1 MLGLFGRTRSSWDG
15 LPENFLRPK
24 DLFDSMQKRI
34 TLRIK
39 NASSPRFILLVLPA
53 VLLLAAMLFAA
64 HGSAHFAEADAIPLF
79 GYQIVNVYPHS
90 SLAFTQGLVYDEGVL
105 YEGTGLYGR
114 STLRRVDLETG
125 RVLQQT
131 NLEST
136 LFGEGVALWKDRII
150 QLTWQSGLGL
160 IYGKE
165 SLTRI
170 GNFSYQTEGWG
181 ITSDGK
187 RLIMSDGTDI
197 LHILDPES
205 FAETG
210 QIKVTANGTPL
221 KGLNELEYIKGQ
233 IYANVWPT
241 SWIAIISPE
250 NGEVKGK
257 INLQGILQENDIQGS
272 KVDVLNGIAYDAR
285 EDKLFVT
292 GKLWPKLFEIKLV
305 PEAGSD

>member
-1 MLGLFGRTRSSWDG
+1 M
-15 LPENFLRPK
+15 
-24 DLFDSMQKRI
+24 DLFDSMSKMI
-34 TLRIK
+34 TSRIK
-39 NASSPRFILLVLPA
+39 KARSPRFIFLALQA
-53 VLLLAAMLFAA
+53 VLLLIVMSFAA
-64 HGSAHFAEADAIPLF
+64 QGSSQFAEEDAIPVF

-125 RVLQQT
+125 RILQQT

-136 LFGEGVALWKDRII
+136 LFGEGIALWKDRII

-160 IYGKE
+160 VYGKE
-165 SLTRI
+165 NLTRI

-205 FAETG
+205 FAKTG

-221 KGLNELEYIKGQ
+221 KGLNELEYINGQ

-250 NGEVKGK
+250 SGEVNG
-257 INLQGILQENDIQGS
+257 IIDMQGILQENDIQVS
-272 KVDVLNGIAYDAR
+272 EVDVQNGIAYDAR
-285 EDKLFVT
+285 EDRLFVT
-292 GKLWPKLFEIKLV
+292 GKLWPKLFEIKL
-305 PEAGSD
+305 D

>member
-1 MLGLFGRTRSSWDG
+1 M
-15 LPENFLRPK
+15 
-24 DLFDSMQKRI
+24 
-34 TLRIK
+34 IK
-39 NASSPRFILLVLPA
+39 KACSNQFILLALPA
-53 VLLLAAMLFAA
+53 VLFLAAMLAA
-64 HGSAHFAEADAIPLF
+64 AQGNSHLVEAGDISLF
-79 GYQIVNVYPHS
+79 GYQIINVYPHS

-114 STLRRVDLETG
+114 SSLRRVDLETG

-136 LFGEGVALWKDRII
+136 LFGEGIALWKDRII

-160 IYGKE
+160 VYGKE
-165 SLTRI
+165 NLTGI
-170 GNFSYQTEGWG
+170 GNFSYPTEGWG
-181 ITSDGK
+181 ITSDN
-187 RLIMSDGTDI
+187 RSLIMSDGTDI

-205 FAETG
+205 FAEMG

-233 IYANVWPT
+233 IYANIWPT

-250 NGEVKGK
+250 SGEVKGK
-257 INLQGILQENDIQGS
+257 INLQGILQEDDIQGS

-285 EDKLFVT
+285 EDRLFVT
-292 GKLWPKLFEIKLV
+292 GKLWPKLFEIKL
-305 PEAGSD
+305 D

>member
-1 MLGLFGRTRSSWDG
+1 M
-15 LPENFLRPK
+15 PK
-24 DLFDSMQKRI
+24 MITQRI
-34 TLRIK
+34 IK
-39 NASSPRFILLVLPA
+39 ACSPRFALLALPA
-53 VLLLAAMLFAA
+53 VLLLIAMLVAA
-64 HGSAHFAEADAIPLF
+64 QGSSHFAEAGAIPVF

-114 STLRRVDLETG
+114 SSLRRVDLETG

-131 NLEST
+131 HLDRT

-160 IYGKE
+160 VYGKE
-165 SLTRI
+165 NLTGI
-170 GNFSYQTEGWG
+170 CNFSYQTEGWG
-181 ITSDGK
+181 ITSDNK
-187 RLIMSDGTDI
+187 SLIMSDGTDI

-210 QIKVTANGTPL
+210 QILVTANGTPL

-241 SWIAIISPE
+241 NWIAIISPE
-250 NGEVKGK
+250 SAEVKGK
-257 INLQGILQENDIQGS
+257 IDLQGILQKNDIQGS

-285 EDKLFVT
+285 EDSLFVT

-305 PEAGSD
+305 PERSRDE

>member
-1 MLGLFGRTRSSWDG
+1 
-15 LPENFLRPK
+15 
-24 DLFDSMQKRI
+24 
-34 TLRIK
+34 
-39 NASSPRFILLVLPA
+39 LLI
-53 VLLLAAMLFAA
+53 AAQ
-64 HGSAHFAEADAIPLF
+64 GNSHFVEAGAIPVF

-114 STLRRVDLETG
+114 SSLRRVDLETG

-131 NLEST
+131 HLNKT

-160 IYGKE
+160 VYGKE
-165 SLTRI
+165 NMTRI
-170 GNFSYQTEGWG
+170 GSFSYQTEGWG
-181 ITSDGK
+181 ITTDNKS
-187 RLIMSDGTDI
+187 LIMSDGTDI

-205 FAETG
+205 FVEKG
-210 QIKVTANGTPL
+210 QILVRANGTPL
-221 KGLNELEYIKGQ
+221 KGLNELEYINGH

-241 SWIAIISPE
+241 NWIVIISPE

-257 INLQGILQENDIQGS
+257 INLQGILQKNDIKGS

-285 EDKLFVT
+285 EDRLFVT

-305 PEAGSD
+305 PERSRDE

>member
-1 MLGLFGRTRSSWDG
+1 MPNMIT
-15 LPENFLRPK
+15 
-24 DLFDSMQKRI
+24 QRI
-34 TLRIK
+34 IK
-39 NASSPRFILLVLPA
+39 ACSPRFVLLALPA
-53 VLLLAAMLFAA
+53 VLLFIAMLIAA
-64 HGSAHFAEADAIPLF
+64 QGSSHFVEAGAIPVL

-90 SLAFTQGLVYDEGVL
+90 SFAFTQGLVYDEGVL

-114 STLRRVDLETG
+114 SSLRRVDLETG

-131 NLEST
+131 HLEST

-160 IYGKE
+160 VYGKE
-165 SLTRI
+165 NLTGI
-170 GNFSYQTEGWG
+170 CNFSYQTEGWG
-181 ITSDGK
+181 ITSDNK
-187 RLIMSDGTDI
+187 SLIMSDGTDI

-205 FAETG
+205 FAEKG
-210 QIKVTANGTPL
+210 QILVTANGTPL

-241 SWIAIISPE
+241 NWIVIISPE
-250 NGEVKGK
+250 SGEVKGK
-257 INLQGILQENDIQGS
+257 IDLQGILQENDIQGS

-285 EDKLFVT
+285 EDRLFVT

-305 PEAGSD
+305 PERSRDEDRD

>member
-1 MLGLFGRTRSSWDG
+1 M
-15 LPENFLRPK
+15 
-24 DLFDSMQKRI
+24 
-34 TLRIK
+34 IK
-39 NASSPRFILLVLPA
+39 KAFSNRFILLALPA
-53 VLLLAAMLFAA
+53 VLLLAVVLVAA
-64 HGSAHFAEADAIPLF
+64 QGSTHFVEAGAIPLF

-114 STLRRVDLETG
+114 SSLRRVDLETG

-136 LFGEGVALWKDRII
+136 LFGEGIALWNDRII

-160 IYGKE
+160 VYGKE
-165 SLTRI
+165 NLTGI

-181 ITSDGK
+181 ITSDDK

-205 FAETG
+205 FAEKG
-210 QIKVTANGTPL
+210 QLRVTANGTPL

-250 NGEVKGK
+250 SGEVLGK
-257 INLQGILQENDIQGS
+257 IDLQGILQENDIHVS
-272 KVDVLNGIAYDAR
+272 KVDVLNGIAHDAR
-285 EDKLFVT
+285 EDRLFVT

-305 PEAGSD
+305 PEACSD

>member
-1 MLGLFGRTRSSWDG
+1 M
-15 LPENFLRPK
+15 PK
-24 DLFDSMQKRI
+24 MITQRI
-34 TLRIK
+34 IK
-39 NASSPRFILLVLPA
+39 ACSPRFALMALPA
-53 VLLLAAMLFAA
+53 VLLLIAMLVAA
-64 HGSAHFAEADAIPLF
+64 QGSSHIVEAGAIPVF

-114 STLRRVDLETG
+114 SSLRRVDLETG

-131 NLEST
+131 HLDRT

-160 IYGKE
+160 IYGKG
-165 SLTRI
+165 SLKRI
-170 GNFSYQTEGWG
+170 GNFSYRSEGWG
-181 ITSDGK
+181 ITSDGM
-187 RLIMSDGTDI
+187 RLIMSDGTEI
-197 LHILDPES
+197 LHIHDPEN

-250 NGEVKGK
+250 DGEVKGK
-257 INLQGILQENDIQGS
+257 IELNGILQENDIQGN

-285 EDKLFVT
+285 DDRLFVT

-305 PEAGSD
+305 PDAGSN

>member
-1 MLGLFGRTRSSWDG
+1 MHFRFT
-15 LPENFLRPK
+15 PK
-24 DLFDSMQKRI
+24 MIAPK
-34 TLRIK
+34 TC
-39 NASSPRFILLVLPA
+39 SPRFTLQAFSA
-53 VLLLAAMLFAA
+53 VLLLAAMLFATP
-64 HGSAHFAEADAIPLF
+64 GSSHSAEAGAIPIV
-79 GYQIVNVYPHS
+79 GYHIVNVYPHS
-90 SLAFTQGLVYDEGVL
+90 SVAFTQGLVYDEGVL

-125 RVLQQT
+125 HVLQQT
-131 NLEST
+131 HLESS

-160 IYGKE
+160 VYGKE
-165 SLTRI
+165 NLTCI
-170 GNFSYQTEGWG
+170 GNFNYQTEGWG

-197 LHILDPES
+197 LHILDPET
-205 FAETG
+205 FVETG

-221 KGLNELEYIKGQ
+221 MGLNELEYIKGQ

-241 SWIAIISPE
+241 NRIAIISPE
-250 NGEVKGK
+250 SGEVSDK
-257 INLQGILQENDIQGS
+257 IDMQEILQENDIQVS

-285 EDKLFVT
+285 EDRLFVT

-305 PEAGSD
+305 SEAGSD

>member
-1 MLGLFGRTRSSWDG
+1 MPNMIT
-15 LPENFLRPK
+15 
-24 DLFDSMQKRI
+24 QRI
-34 TLRIK
+34 IK
-39 NASSPRFILLVLPA
+39 ACSPRFVLLALPA
-53 VLLLAAMLFAA
+53 VLLLIALLIAAQ
-64 HGSAHFAEADAIPLF
+64 GSSHIVEAGAIPVL

-114 STLRRVDLETG
+114 SSLRRVDLETG

-131 NLEST
+131 HLDRT

-160 IYGKE
+160 VYGKE
-165 SLTRI
+165 NLAGI
-170 GNFSYQTEGWG
+170 CNFSYQTEGWG
-181 ITSDGK
+181 ITTDNKS
-187 RLIMSDGTDI
+187 LIMSDGTDI

-205 FAETG
+205 FAEKG
-210 QIKVTANGTPL
+210 QILVTANGTPL

-241 SWIAIISPE
+241 NWIVIISPE
-250 NGEVKGK
+250 GGEVKGK
-257 INLQGILQENDIQGS
+257 IDLHGILQENEIPGH

-285 EDKLFVT
+285 EDRLFVT
-292 GKLWPKLFEIKLV
+292 GKLWPKLFEIKLLV
-305 PEAGSD
+305 QK